1 MLGRPGERFLLLG
14 MLVYNKE
21 GKLCLEDADGSV
33 QLDISK
39 LASLPHLTLLSAH
52 ILQDAP
58 GDGIF
63 TEGSFALV
71 EGEYNEDDSLEVIAM
86 GQPPCESR
94 ETSR

>member
-1 MLGRPGERFLLLG
+1 MVPFSWIYLNWQVLRVSQLLTA
-14 MLVYNKE
+14 YF
-21 GKLCLEDADGSV
+21 
-33 QLDISK
+33 I
-39 LASLPHLTLLSAH
+39 
-52 ILQDAP
+52 QDEP

-71 EGEYNEDDSLEVIAM
+71 EGEYNEDDTLEVVAM